1 MRTKEYDFQ
10 NAKRG
15 AVVRTPHGK
24 TRITI
29 QVDTET
35 LNWFRKQVH
44 KAGGGDYQALINM
57 ALREHI
63 ESRDAKLEQTLRRV
77 IREEIKAKTIGEKTK
92 RKVISRHGIHAQSL

>member
-1 MRTKEYDFQ
+1 MNTKEYDFQ

-15 AVVRTPHGK
+15 AVVRTPHGR

-29 QVDTET
+29 HVDTDT

-44 KAGGGDYQALINM
+44 KVGGGDYQKLINV

-92 RKVISRHGIHAQSL
+92 RKTISKHGVHAQPL